1 MSKRSHA
8 ESSSDHFDSESQAFA
23 AESRTPFKRQVS
35 ARQYP
40 AAAAAPPPPHPTRCR
55 QGLHRLLLCHFGSNR
70 AGLRPLY
77 REHSMMSYEGTDLA
91 GVNAIMEKLESLP
104 FQEIRF
110 NVLTV
115 DAQPSNPTA
124 GSLLIVVTG
133 QLIPGGEDK
142 PLFFTQTFQL
152 IPEAGS
158 WWVFK
163 TCSLLLG
170 QSAA

>member
-1 MSKRSHA
+1 MADPKA
-8 ESSSDHFDSESQAFA
+8 VAKGFTDFYYA
-23 AESRTPFKRQVS
+23 T
-35 ARQYP
+35 
-40 AAAAAPPPPHPTRCR
+40 
-55 QGLHRLLLCHFGSNR
+55 FGSNR

-158 WWVFK
+158 WWVFNDVFRL
-163 TCSLLLG
+163 SYG
-170 QSAA
+170 